1 MPPNAGHYFPCQR
14 IHCRIKCE
22 LDHSVMEFLNLT
34 VKMCVVL
41 SHSGPRHED
50 SQNPTQSP
58 WAHYNSTF
66 RTFHRIY
73 AMVLAVRHLFY
84 E

>member
-50 SQNPTQSP
+50 SQIPRK
-58 WAHYNSTF
+58 AHGLIIIPHLEPSTEF
-66 RTFHRIY
+66 MLWF
-73 AMVLAVRHLFY
+73 
-84 E
+84 